1 MNIFSV
7 KLVEKTALNQDVFEL
22 RFSKPDSFEYRAGQF
37 VQFLIPDG
45 EKKIT
50 RSYSISSLPK
60 EDYIEFC
67 VKIIPDGLASTY
79 FKNMK
84 IGEEV
89 EFKGPLGRF
98 VSNENNNSICLVA
111 TGVGLAPI
119 YGIVENELKVK
130 KNPSRV
136 HLHFGVRSE
145 KDIFWLERLETLD
158 RDFENFSYTLTLSR
172 PTDTWDSHK
181 GRVTEYAKDEEV
193 DQDFFLCG
201 SAEMV
206 KEVRQ
211 ILVEKKADPKRIH
224 FEIF

>member
-7 KLVEKTALNQDVFEL
+7 KLVEKTSLNQDVFEL
-22 RFSKPDSFEYRAGQF
+22 KFNKPEDFKYEAGQF

-45 EKKIT
+45 DKKSP

-60 EDYIEFC
+60 ENYIEFC
-67 VKIIPDGLASTY
+67 VKIIPNGLASTY

-84 IGEEV
+84 IGDELEL
-89 EFKGPLGRF
+89 KGPLGRF
-98 VSNENNNSICLVA
+98 VSNESKNNTCLVA

-119 YGIVENELKVK
+119 YGVIMNELKIK
-130 KNPSRV
+130 KNPSRI

-145 KDIFWLERLETLD
+145 KDIFWLERLERLD
-158 RDFENFSYTLTLSR
+158 RDFDNFSYTLTLSR

-181 GRVTEYAKDEEV
+181 GRVTEYAKDEKV

-211 ILVEKKADPKRIH
+211 ILIDKKADPKRIH